1 MKKTA
6 LIALALISMSPLA
19 LAQKTEGTPP
29 TAVVT
34 LSANTMDI
42 RSALNSICG
51 QARKNYV
58 LEAGVTGVVN
68 LALYEM
74 DFDEALVVF
83 TKAAN
88 LKFELQNG
96 IYYFSRAKTE
106 VQKHAATPPKAVEK
120 PKPKGPLPATAL
132 QKKITTR
139 LDKTEIRTV
148 FAELTKQ
155 TGIEFEITSKV
166 PGYKLDAYLIDTSLR
181 YALDTITKAAGLCY
195 KLTENQTILIDKAQ
209 DEVKVTKN

>member
-1 MKKTA
+1 MKK
-6 LIALALISMSPLA
+6 LALLSLVLLAISSA
-19 LAQKTEGTPP
+19 AVGQKTEGTPP
-29 TAVVT
+29 NAVVT

-58 LEAGVTGVVN
+58 LDAGVTGVVN
-68 LALYEM
+68 LAVFEM

-83 TKAAN
+83 IKAAN

-96 IYYFSRAKTE
+96 IYYFSRSKAD
-106 VQKHAATPPKAVEK
+106 PPKQASTAAKATEK
-120 PKPKGPLPATAL
+120 PKPKGPLPASSL

-139 LDKTEIRTV
+139 LDKTEIRSV

-195 KLTENQTILIDKAQ
+195 KLTENQTILIDKVQ